1 MGWRG
6 SEGPGMV
13 ASARSGR
20 TSRAGIAALLEVE
33 QSLLG
38 ALAYDPDLVQAHEA
52 LAQHYRALHQTF
64 EKRGPSQSTQRLE
77 ALLRTHAEAL
87 PPSHPE
93 REDHQAYLRGDG
105 VFDLVT
111 NPPGARVTIY
121 RYDVQCM
128 RMVPEPVGVL
138 GTTPLRNIRLE
149 TGSYLMVIEAD
160 GHERVTYPVYISR
173 LHHWSGVRPGGD
185 APHAVWLPPKG
196 SLQESERYI
205 PGGWFWSGGDPEA
218 IEPLPRRRLWID
230 GFVMSRDPV
239 TNRQYLV
246 FLNDLVANGQT
257 ELALHHAPTERAHA
271 GATRGTLVY
280 SRDSDGYFS
289 VGTDADGDPW
299 RLDDPV
305 VQVDEEDAA
314 AYVRWLSARRG
325 RKVRLPSELEWEK
338 QLVAWM
344 VGPIRGVTCS
354 IRLGVVC

>member
-1 MGWRG
+1 M
-6 SEGPGMV
+6 
-13 ASARSGR
+13 
-20 TSRAGIAALLEVE
+20 
-33 QSLLG
+33 
-38 ALAYDPDLVQAHEA
+38 
-52 LAQHYRALHQTF
+52 
-64 EKRGPSQSTQRLE
+64 
-77 ALLRTHAEAL
+77 
-87 PPSHPE
+87 
-93 REDHQAYLRGDG
+93 
-105 VFDLVT
+105 
-111 NPPGARVTIY
+111 
-121 RYDVQCM
+121 
-128 RMVPEPVGVL
+128 
-138 GTTPLRNIRLE
+138 
-149 TGSYLMVIEAD
+149 
-160 GHERVTYPVYISR
+160 
-173 LHHWSGVRPGGD
+173 RPGGD

-257 ELALHHAPTERAHA
+257 ELALRHAPTERAHA

-338 QLVAWM
+338 AARGVDGRAYPWGNLLDPSWCCVLKSHKGRPRPEHIDRFP
-344 VGPIRGVTCS
+344 VDESPYGIRGLGGNVRDWCAGEFLPNGPLSADAGDLVDVDDPSLESPLVRNGVQRGGAWLTRASSARSASRFMGIPGVRLSSTGFRYCVLFSEAVTQEPES
-354 IRLGVVC
+354 KG